1 MSAELTPI
9 FLDAKEDCF
18 LLDVRPTEKN
28 GQDAL
33 DIMTAPNK
41 MYSAKVGYQ
50 KVIYSVLSDKKSD

>member
-41 MYSAKVGYQ
+41 MYSAK
-50 KVIYSVLSDKKSD
+50 SDIKSYLQRIIRQKSD